1 MNAVATKGITMIK
14 AILKKIDRW
23 IVARFEPSL
32 LDKQTDPTSQVS
44 VAASTAVSLFF

>member
-1 MNAVATKGITMIK
+1 MIK
-14 AILKKIDRW
+14 RVLKKLDQW

-32 LDKQTDPTSQVS
+32 LDKASDPTGQVS